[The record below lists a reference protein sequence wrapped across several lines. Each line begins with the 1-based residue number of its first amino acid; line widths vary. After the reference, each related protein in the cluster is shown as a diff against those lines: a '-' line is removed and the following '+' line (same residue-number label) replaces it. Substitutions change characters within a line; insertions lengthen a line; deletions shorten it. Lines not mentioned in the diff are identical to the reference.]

1 MNDNILN
8 DLNLQK
14 LNIKDLTL
22 LLEILEEL
30 NPNKKSEE
38 IEVI

>member
-8 DLNLQK
+8 NLNLEK

-22 LLEILEEL
+22 LLKIIEEIQPDK
-30 NPNKKSEE
+30 PNEE

>member
-1 MNDNILN
+1 MNDNILS